1 MVAAFALATTIGS
14 EFLPQLDEGV
24 IWVRCNLPPGIS
36 LEKSAQVA
44 TAIRKIVAQSDPAS
58 EPASRE
64 DVQNLFS
71 VLKLD
76 RMMQVTMSA
85 AADQMKGN
93 LPELMRQQNVE
104 IPQEQLDAM
113 ADDIFHDYPMQAVLD
128 SMVPVYQKHL
138 SKADI
143 GNILLFYQT
152 PTGQKMLNEMP
163 AMSRE
168 AMQAANPV
176 MKEWMARMTQRMQ
189 DRAHAMAQ
197 QNASQKSGT
206 NSKPK

>member
-1 MVAAFALATTIGS
+1 
-14 EFLPQLDEGV
+14 
-24 IWVRCNLPPGIS
+24 
-36 LEKSAQVA
+36 
-44 TAIRKIVAQSDPAS
+44 
-58 EPASRE
+58 
-64 DVQNLFS
+64 
-71 VLKLD
+71 
-76 RMMQVTMSA
+76 MSA

>member
-1 MVAAFALATTIGS
+1 MRRFLSRCLLSLLCAAGALGQSALVMLVPFLSS
-14 EFLPQLDEGV
+14 EAA
-24 IWVRCNLPPGIS
+24 
-36 LEKSAQVA
+36 AQ
-44 TAIRKIVAQSDPAS
+44 TSPAS
-58 EPASRE
+58 VEPASRE
-64 DVQNLFS
+64 DVQNLYS

>member
-1 MVAAFALATTIGS
+1 MLHSLPIITEEFQMKPLFSKCLVSLMCLGGALC
-14 EFLPQLDEGV
+14 Q
-24 IWVRCNLPPGIS
+24 
-36 LEKSAQVA
+36 SALIMSVPFFSTEA
-44 TAIRKIVAQSDPAS
+44 VAQSDPAS